1 MFYTGLKK
9 KPKNTKIRILTRSK
23 NRKKQG
29 EGQKSKKIKN
39 LKKNRK
45 FLRPVLKSIYEKK
58 KLQKSNLRPVLKTG
72 YSGKLNE
79 IST

>member
-45 FLRPVLKSIYEKK
+45 FLRPVLKLIYGKK
-58 KLQKSNLRPVLKTG
+58 ITKIKFKTG
-72 YSGKLNE
+72 TKNGVFRYIQGGF
-79 IST
+79 